1 MRVHQ
6 VSRVISLFNQSGGVG
21 KTTLTM
27 NLGYHLAKRSHR
39 VLLMDLDPQSS
50 LTTFMGLE
58 PLGIEKTLYN
68 ALLDD
73 EPLPIQ
79 ADIHGVDLAPA
90 NINLSGAELE
100 LVTADMREQRMKDAL
115 APVLDQYD
123 FILIDCPPSLG
134 ILSYISLVA
143 STHVLIPI
151 QTQYKAF
158 QGTDL
163 LFRTIKRVRT
173 RANRELKIAGYL
185 PTMFAKGNSQD
196 QRILQAIQEQ
206 FSEVEGIVFPCIP
219 RTTAFADASEQHL
232 PLALYSPKH
241 PVVTIFNSVA
251 QILSGLK

>member
-1 MRVHQ
+1 M
-6 VSRVISLFNQSGGVG
+6 SRIISLFNQSGGVG

-27 NLGYHLAKRSHR
+27 NIGYHLAERGLR
-39 VLLMDLDPQSS
+39 VLLIDLDPQSS

-58 PLGIEKTLYN
+58 PLEIEKTLYE
-68 ALLDD
+68 ALLED
-73 EPLPIQ
+73 EPLPIH
-79 ADIHGVDLAPA
+79 ANLHGVDLAPA

-100 LVTADMREQRMKDAL
+100 LVTADMREQRMKDAI
-115 APVLDQYD
+115 APVLDEYA

-163 LFRTIKRVRT
+163 LFRTIKRVRS
-173 RANRELKIAGYL
+173 RANRQLKIAGYL

-196 QRILQAIQEQ
+196 QRIFQAIQDQ
-206 FSEVEGIVFPCIP
+206 FSDVEGIVFPCIP

-232 PLALYSPKH
+232 PLAFSAPKH
-241 PVVTIFNSVA
+241 PAVEVLKTIA
-251 QILSGLK
+251 QMLEEMP

>member
-1 MRVHQ
+1 M
-6 VSRVISLFNQSGGVG
+6 SRVISLFNQSGGVG

-27 NLGYHLAKRSHR
+27 NLGYHLAQREHR
-39 VLLMDLDPQSS
+39 VLLIDLDPQSS

-58 PLGIEKTLYN
+58 PLEIEKTLYE
-68 ALLDD
+68 ALLED
-73 EPLPIQ
+73 EPLPIHTN
-79 ADIHGVDLAPA
+79 IHGVDLAPA

-115 APVLDQYD
+115 APVQDQYA

-163 LFRTIKRVRT
+163 LFRTIKRVRS
-173 RANRELKIAGYL
+173 RANGQLKIAGYL

-196 QRILQAIQEQ
+196 QRILQAIQDQ
-206 FSEVEGIVFPCIP
+206 FSDVEGIVFPCIP
-219 RTTAFADASEQHL
+219 RTTALADASEQHL
-232 PLALYSPKH
+232 PLALSAPKH
-241 PVVTIFNSVA
+241 PAVEVLTTIA
-251 QILSGLK
+251 QMLEEIP